1 MRYAIVGSGISG
13 LTVAHRLH
21 GRHGQHEFTL
31 YEAGDHVGGHT
42 HTHDVHVGGRGFAVD
57 TGFIVFNER
66 TYPNFIAL
74 LDELGVASRPTEMS
88 FSVRCAA
95 SGLEYNGHDLN
106 SLFAQRRN
114 LVSPRFW
121 RMLAAIL
128 RFNREAPLV
137 LADGTDARLTLG
149 QYLQRERYPR
159 EFIDWYIVPMAA
171 AIWSAR
177 PEVMTEIPVLTF
189 VRFFRNH
196 GLLEVRNRPQWR
208 TVCGGSREYVRRL
221 TAPFAGSIRLHTP
234 VTGVRRHAGGVQVL
248 TRAAEPE
255 RYDGIIFACHADE
268 ALAILGPEATPAER
282 AVLGAIHYQ
291 PNEAVLHTDATLLP
305 HCARARASWNYHLD
319 GQPRTRVPVTYDM
332 ARLQG
337 LDCPLPLLVTLNR
350 SERIDPAKVLRRIG
364 YRHPVFTPEAILAQ
378 QRRAEISDRLRSW
391 YCGAYWGYGF
401 HEDGVVSA
409 LAVLDE
415 LDRHQAV
422 AA

>member
-13 LTVAHRLH
+13 LAVAHRLH
-21 GRHGQHEFTL
+21 GRHEFTL
-31 YEAGDHVGGHT
+31 YEAGDHIGGHT
-42 HTHDVHVGGRGFAVD
+42 RTHDVCVAGHELAVD

-88 FSVRCAA
+88 FSVRCDA

-114 LVSPRFW
+114 LVNPRFW
-121 RMLAAIL
+121 RMIRAIL
-128 RFNREAPLV
+128 RFNREAPQV
-137 LADGTDARLTLG
+137 LADGTDGRLTLG
-149 QYLQRERYPR
+149 QYLRRERYPR

-177 PEVMTEIPVLTF
+177 PELMTEMPVLAF

-196 GLLEVRNRPQWR
+196 GLLDVRNRPQWR

-221 TAPFAGSIRLHTP
+221 TAPFADRVRLRTP
-234 VTGVRRHAGGVQVL
+234 VCGVRRLAGGVQVL
-248 TRAAEPE
+248 TAGAEPQH
-255 RYDGIIFACHADE
+255 YDGIVFACHSDD
-268 ALAILGPEATPAER
+268 ALAILGNEATAAER
-282 AVLGAIHYQ
+282 AVLGAIRYQ
-291 PNEAVLHTDATLLP
+291 PNEAVLHTDAALLP
-305 HCARARASWNYHLD
+305 RRPRARASWNYHLD
-319 GQPRTRVPVTYDM
+319 GRPRTRVPVTYDM
-332 ARLQG
+332 TRLQG

-350 SERIDPAKVLRRIG
+350 SESIDPQHVLKRIT
-364 YRHPVFTPEAILAQ
+364 YRHPVFTPEAIAAQ
-378 QRRAEISDRLRSW
+378 QQRATISDRLHTW

-401 HEDGVVSA
+401 HEDGVRSA

-415 LDRHQAV
+415 LQRHAAV